1 MTTTA
6 EGVLKEALLLSE
18 DERAGL
24 AAELLASLDP
34 EVEIRDQE
42 AWIAEVER
50 RAQAAI
56 AGSPGL
62 SWDETRK
69 RVEGRTSDRRK

>member
-1 MTTTA
+1 MAATA

-18 DERAGL
+18 AERARL

-34 EVEIRDQE
+34 EVETRDE
-42 AWIAEVER
+42 DAWIAAVER

-56 AGSPGL
+56 AGLPGR

-69 RVEGRTSDRRK
+69 RVEGRTSDRRE